1 MQKIAKKNSDK
12 FQRVCAS
19 VPIIHISTDQV
30 NEYIHK
36 YHKKTCYV
44 DTDDVSIVVCADSNM
59 LYPHNCYVI
68 ITDKDILIDVTPAE
82 MYGDDCLFFDIY
94 NTPGAKSKIFEMT
107 DIER

>member
-1 MQKIAKKNSDK
+1 MFKNRREIIP
-12 FQRVCAS
+12 RVCAS
-19 VPIIHISTDQV
+19 VPTIHISTDQV
-30 NEYIHK
+30 NEYIRK

-44 DTDDVSIVVCADSNM
+44 HTDDVSIVVNADSNM
-59 LYPHNCYVI
+59 LYPHNCYAI